1 MGEFKKRVDLV
12 IVRMTRFEKEI
23 CVMDRELVEAVKVLL
38 WQEGH
43 VKCGV
48 IFVTRYS
55 VPSVLRS
62 ARA

>member
-38 WQEGH
+38 WQERG
-43 VKCGV
+43 
-48 IFVTRYS
+48 T
-55 VPSVLRS
+55 
-62 ARA
+62 